1 MYRRQTG
8 LAIVFCIGTWL
19 APACAQYV
27 TDVPYHH
34 QLFNSIN
41 PTGSCQNT
49 TIAITSEHRFSW
61 MPAGQRERIVHAS
74 LVFWK

>member
-1 MYRRQTG
+1 
-8 LAIVFCIGTWL
+8 
-19 APACAQYV
+19 
-27 TDVPYHH
+27 
-34 QLFNSIN
+34 LFNSIN

-49 TIAITSEHRFSW
+49 TIAITSGHRFSW

>member
-19 APACAQYV
+19 ATAYAQYV
-27 TDVPYHH
+27 TDVPYYH

-41 PTGSCQNT
+41 PTGSCLSNGSVALLT
-49 TIAITSEHRFSW
+49 NMAKR
-61 MPAGQRERIVHAS
+61 AG
-74 LVFWK
+74 LP